1 MWETDGSPF
10 INKTMKFKDILTER
24 FPSIVIVE
32 EPCMM
37 AYADCF
43 CVTSNGKDSKGF
55 PLISISVGN
64 SDELEHFLFEHG
76 YFSEFVSETEL
87 AICKE

>member
-1 MWETDGSPF
+1 ME
-10 INKTMKFKDILTER
+10 FKDKLIET

-32 EPCMM
+32 EPCIM
-37 AYADCF
+37 AYAECF
-43 CVTSNGKDSKGF
+43 SVKSKGKDSKGF

-64 SDELEHFLFEHG
+64 SDELENFLFEHG
-76 YFSEFVSETEL
+76 YFSEFISETEL

>member
-1 MWETDGSPF
+1 
-10 INKTMKFKDILTER
+10 MKFRDTLTER

-43 CVTSNGKDSKGF
+43 CVTSNGRDSKGF

-64 SDELEHFLFEHG
+64 SDELEDFLFEHG

>member
-1 MWETDGSPF
+1 ME
-10 INKTMKFKDILTER
+10 FKDKLTER
-24 FPSIVIVE
+24 FPAIVIVE
-32 EPCMM
+32 EKCMM

-43 CVTSNGKDSKGF
+43 CVWSEGKDSKGF

-64 SDELEHFLFEHG
+64 SDEFEDFLFEHG

>member
-1 MWETDGSPF
+1 M
-10 INKTMKFKDILTER
+10 FKKKLIER
-24 FPSIVIVE
+24 FPTIVIVE

-43 CVTSNGKDSKGF
+43 CVRSTGKDSKGF

-64 SDELEHFLFEHG
+64 SDELENFLFEHG
-76 YFSEFVSETEL
+76 YFSEFVTETEL

>member
-1 MWETDGSPF
+1 ME
-10 INKTMKFKDILTER
+10 FKDILIET

-32 EPCMM
+32 EPCIM
-37 AYADCF
+37 AYAECF
-43 CVTSNGKDSKGF
+43 SVTSNGKDSKGF

-64 SDELEHFLFEHG
+64 SEEFDNFLFEHG
-76 YFSEFVSETEL
+76 YFSEFISQTEL